1 MYSAYLYTAPFCIAQ
16 LVYALLYLA
25 LTSAS
30 MLCSVRFG
38 SVRFGSVRLCY
49 AMLYFV
55 QLLSFCS
62 TSPLLSSAKPLSRPF
77 STTTTTTT
85 TLLYLS
91 SAARICTSL
100 HYIVLQGV
108 FTVNILTIA
117 GLFIRPIS
125 HRSAQSDHG
134 DVIQIF
140 AYWMRTDLVACGK
153 QINSLRY

>member
-1 MYSAYLYTAPFCIAQ
+1 MDVLCLSLHCPFLHRSVSICSALPCTYLG
-16 LVYALLYLA
+16 VYA
-25 LTSAS
+25 
-30 MLCSVRFG
+30 MFG

-117 GLFIRPIS
+117 RLFIRPIS

>member
-16 LVYALLYLA
+16 LVHALLYLA

-30 MLCSVRFG
+30 MLC

-62 TSPLLSSAKPLSRPF
+62 TSPLLYSAKPLSRPF
-77 STTTTTTT
+77 STTTTTTTTT